1 MTRLRILADVTLDG
15 ALYAPDS
22 LIDAPAELAAQL
34 VAGGHADDHP
44 DAVAHCLAQGSIPI
58 AIGGA
63 EAAAVDAEKPAKTA
77 RRKKAA
83 E

>member
-15 ALYAPDS
+15 ARFAPDS

-44 DAVAHCLAQGSIPI
+44 DAVAHCLAQGAAPV

-63 EAAAVDAEKPAKTA
+63 EAAAVDAESKPKTT
-77 RRKKAA
+77 RRKKA
-83 E
+83 